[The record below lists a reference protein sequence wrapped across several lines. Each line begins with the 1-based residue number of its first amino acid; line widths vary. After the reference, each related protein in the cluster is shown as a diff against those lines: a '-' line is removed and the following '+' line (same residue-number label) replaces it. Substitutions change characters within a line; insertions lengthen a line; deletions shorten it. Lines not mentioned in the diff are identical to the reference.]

1 MTQNELF
8 EIALTTDP
16 AQIGHHVQGGYMT
29 GIYPI
34 SDDIKAIGPAFTIRL
49 PGTDNAML
57 YYAMKQAPKGSM
69 IVIEWETRE
78 SPASVRWWRCPQRHW
93 AWPES

>member
-34 SDDIKAIGPAFTIRL
+34 SDEIKAIGPAFTQS
-49 PGTDNAML
+49 
-57 YYAMKQAPKGSM
+57 AMKLKPLG
-69 IVIEWETRE
+69 RHL
-78 SPASVRWWRCPQRHW
+78 PSVFQERTMQCFTMR
-93 AWPES
+93 

>member
-8 EIALTTDP
+8 EIALTNLDP

-49 PGTDNAML
+49 PGTDNAMPL
-57 YYAMKQAPKGSM
+57 LCDETGSQGLHDRNRQNGRQ
-69 IVIEWETRE
+69 ENRL
-78 SPASVRWWRCPQRHW
+78 PR
-93 AWPES
+93 

>member
-1 MTQNELF
+1 MNGKRKDRKIMTQNELF

-34 SDDIKAIGPAFTIRL
+34 SDDIKAIGPAFTIRQCNALLCDETGSQGLHDRNRQNGRQENRL
-49 PGTDNAML
+49 P
-57 YYAMKQAPKGSM
+57 
-69 IVIEWETRE
+69 R
-78 SPASVRWWRCPQRHW
+78 
-93 AWPES
+93 

>member
-1 MTQNELF
+1 MNGKRKDRKIMTQNELF

-34 SDDIKAIGPAFTIRL
+34 SDDIKVIGPAFTIRL
-49 PGTDNAML
+49 PGTDNAMPI
-57 YYAMKQAPKGSM
+57 M
-69 IVIEWETRE
+69 R
-78 SPASVRWWRCPQRHW
+78 
-93 AWPES
+93 

>member
-34 SDDIKAIGPAFTIRL
+34 SDEIKAIGPAFTQTPMKLKPFVRHL
-49 PGTDNAML
+49 PNVFQERTMQCFT
-57 YYAMKQAPKGSM
+57 M
-69 IVIEWETRE
+69 R
-78 SPASVRWWRCPQRHW
+78 
-93 AWPES
+93 

>member
-1 MTQNELF
+1 MNGKRKDRKIMTQNELF

-69 IVIEWETRE
+69 IEIDRIGHKRIACLGDIV
-78 SPASVRWWRCPQRHW
+78 A
-93 AWPES
+93 